1 MMYSLVYYIGKRTI
15 GAIQEM
21 GRILI
26 LLSQAFGWMM
36 APPYRIGL
44 IIKQMEFIGVKSIFV
59 VVLTGLFSGMVLALE
74 SHYAFKLFSAETLVG
89 PTVALAMTREMGPV
103 LTALMVNGRA
113 GSAIAAEIG
122 TMRVTEQI
130 DALAVMA
137 ANPIQYLIVP
147 RVIAGILMLP
157 VLTIIADFLGILG
170 GYLVGVILLGVNS
183 GMFVANIIEYLDLA
197 DIFHGLTKSVF
208 FGLIL
213 SHIGCYKGFFT
224 KGGAEGVGKATTQA
238 VVLSSVLILVGDYI
252 LTSLMF

>member
-1 MMYSLVYYIGKRTI
+1 
-15 GAIQEM
+15 
-21 GRILI
+21 
-26 LLSQAFGWMM
+26 
-36 APPYRIGL
+36 
-44 IIKQMEFIGVKSIFV
+44 
-59 VVLTGLFSGMVLALE
+59 
-74 SHYAFKLFSAETLVG
+74 
-89 PTVALAMTREMGPV
+89 
-103 LTALMVNGRA
+103 
-113 GSAIAAEIG
+113 
-122 TMRVTEQI
+122 
-130 DALAVMA
+130 MA

-157 VLTIIADFLGILG
+157 VLTIVADFLGIVG
-170 GYLVGVILLGVNS
+170 GYLVGVVLLDVNS
-183 GMFVANIIEYLDLA
+183 GMFVANIIEYLDLS